1 MGRVLAPCDTAVD
14 MDIRIDDAAAAIA
27 PWVRRTP
34 ALALAAGSLGVDV
47 PLVLKLESMQRGG
60 SFKARGAF
68 TKLLLDDVPSAGVAA
83 ASGGNHGVAVAHA
96 ARALG
101 VRAEIFLHSGTAPAK
116 RARVAA
122 EEAEIHLAGSS
133 YAEAEAACRAH
144 VAATGALWVPA
155 YDDPLVV
162 AGQGTTAR
170 ELWDQEPV
178 DTLLIAVGGGG
189 LIGGCAAWLAGRA
202 RVVGVET
209 RGTPTLH
216 EALRA
221 GHPVD
226 IEVGGMA
233 VDALSARRAG
243 ALPFEIARR
252 FVDRVVLVDD
262 EDLQR
267 AQRRLWSELRLA
279 VELAAASGLAALAS
293 GAYRPAPGER
303 VGIVV
308 CGGNVD
314 PSGLGYA

>member
-1 MGRVLAPCDTAVD
+1 

-27 PWVRRTP
+27 PWARRTP
-34 ALALAAGSLGVDV
+34 ALALAAGSLGVDA
-47 PLVLKLESMQRGG
+47 PLVLKLESMQRAG

-68 TKLLLDDVPSAGVAA
+68 AKLLLDEVPPAGVAA

-122 EEAEIHLAGSS
+122 EEAEIHLVGSS

-155 YDDPLVV
+155 YDDALVM

-221 GHPVD
+221 GRPVD
-226 IEVGGMA
+226 IEVAGMA
-233 VDALSARRAG
+233 VDALGARRAG

-262 EDLQR
+262 EDLVR
-267 AQRRLWSELRLA
+267 AQRRLWSDLRLA

-314 PSGLGYA
+314 PASLGYA

>member
-1 MGRVLAPCDTAVD
+1 

-34 ALALAAGSLGVDV
+34 VVTLAAGSLGVDV
-47 PLVLKLESMQRGG
+47 PLVLKLESMQRAG

-68 TKLLLDDVPSAGVAA
+68 TKLLLDAVPAAGVAA

-122 EEAEIHLAGSS
+122 EEAVVHLAGAS

-144 VAATGALWVPA
+144 VAAAGALWVPA

-162 AGQGTTAR
+162 AGQGTAAR
-170 ELWDQEPV
+170 ELWAEAPV

-202 RVVGVET
+202 RVVGIET

-221 GHPVD
+221 GRPVD
-226 IEVGGMA
+226 VEIAGMA
-233 VDALSARRAG
+233 ADALGARRAG
-243 ALPFEIARR
+243 AIPFEIAKR

-262 EDLQR
+262 EDLVR

-279 VELAAASGLAALAS
+279 AELASASGLAALLA

-303 VGIVV
+303 VGIIV

-314 PSGLGYA
+314 PASLGYA